1 MHPSTTAEQRPT
13 ISYSQLPPDSFDINV
28 FYSNEDDGWIADD
41 PDLVACSAFGK
52 TLQDAL
58 REVVKAKTAW
68 LEAARAER
76 KPIPEPRYPSA
87 HLSGFGCLN
96 THAILEKP

>member
-1 MHPSTTAEQRPT
+1 MHPSATAEQRPT
-13 ISYSQLPPDSFDINV
+13 ISHLEFPPDSFDINV
-28 FYSNEDDGWIADD
+28 FYSNEDDGWIADV

-52 TLQDAL
+52 TPQDAL

-76 KPIPEPRYPSA
+76 KPIPELRYRPLTYQAS
-87 HLSGFGCLN
+87 
-96 THAILEKP
+96 